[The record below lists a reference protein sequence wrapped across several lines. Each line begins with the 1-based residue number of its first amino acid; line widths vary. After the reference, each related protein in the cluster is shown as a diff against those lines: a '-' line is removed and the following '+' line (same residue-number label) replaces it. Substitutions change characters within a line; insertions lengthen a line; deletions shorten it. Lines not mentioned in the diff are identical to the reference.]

1 MIFTVKPIQPEKLEN
16 LQWKI
21 TYKIKLTIKHWLL
34 YMKLRNGHEVTK
46 TLLRFHYC
54 LCWFSYHENI
64 NISNNQWIRW
74 AIWILSLI
82 SYEKF
87 SQNQELRSL
96 QEMSSNETFQ
106 ITYRNKQDVLF
117 QMSFVKTDY
126 SIYVERF
133 KPFFFF

>member
-1 MIFTVKPIQPEKLEN
+1 
-16 LQWKI
+16 
-21 TYKIKLTIKHWLL
+21 
-34 YMKLRNGHEVTK
+34 MKLRNGHEVTK

-117 QMSFVKTDY
+117 LLYYYILFKCHSLKLTIVFMWEDSSHFSLFNASKVSFLRVSEKSQVISRTL
-126 SIYVERF
+126 SNLFR
-133 KPFFFF
+133 